1 MHRLISKFVS
11 CNPVESTWRGAD
23 ASDGKEDIRITEHA
37 DTGSELTDDMQ
48 VGRPEQPLTK
58 LRLTVSDLPP

>member
-1 MHRLISKFVS
+1 M
-11 CNPVESTWRGAD
+11 ESTWRGAD